1 MLKFIK
7 PDSVRVILLPVPKN
21 VGLQLF
27 HLLGGKMEYSIFR
40 VMLALHKKGK
50 RTLC

>member
-27 HLLGGKMEYSIFR
+27 HLLGGENGIQYLQGNVSP
-40 VMLALHKKGK
+40 
-50 RTLC
+50 T